1 MLFTQKTLYIAKRE
15 RKQRRR
21 KKKKKKKKK
30 KNVSTMASYLSET
43 GRCRPRSEDVAVVV
57 VVVVVVG
64 TYDDSMMSFW
74 SSQNAA
80 FCGIPISQLRCCSR
94 AMMTTTIPKGIMRDS
109 LLLGDFC
116 VFFFSEFLSAF
127 VCLFVC
133 VLGV

>member
-21 KKKKKKKKK
+21 KKKKKKKK

-74 SSQNAA
+74 SSQNA

-94 AMMTTTIPKGIMRDS
+94 AMMMTTIPKGMREDS
-109 LLLGDFC
+109 KKKVLCETL
-116 VFFFSEFLSAF
+116 FFWATSASSSSRSF
-127 VCLFVC
+127 
-133 VLGV
+133 

>member
-1 MLFTQKTLYIAKRE
+1 MQRE
-15 RKQRRR
+15 RKQRS
-21 KKKKKKKKK
+21 KKKKKKKK

-43 GRCRPRSEDVAVVV
+43 GRCRPRSEDVAVV

-94 AMMTTTIPKGIMRDS
+94 AMMMTTIPKGMREDS
-109 LLLGDFC
+109 KKKVLCETL
-116 VFFFSEFLSAF
+116 FFWATSASSSSRSF
-127 VCLFVC
+127 
-133 VLGV
+133 